1 MLFQGQAISVSQLDA
16 GIYDLV
22 FDCQDDVVNK
32 LDPSKLE
39 ELGQAL
45 ALIKQQPDLQGL
57 MLSSAKSTFISG
69 ADVTQFMVLFRASED
84 DIAAALQS
92 MHQVFNTLE
101 DMPCPTVSAINGM
114 ALGGGFEICLAT
126 DYRVADQSA
135 RVGQPEIKLGIFP
148 GWGGTVRL
156 PRVIGAD
163 NANEWI
169 CTGKEKTADE
179 ALSVGAIDAVVS
191 TEMLKDTALDLLKGC
206 IKGDF
211 DYQGRRTDK
220 TTPLTLPALEI
231 ILAYESAKA
240 VIHQQAGPH
249 YPAPL
254 AVLKTMHKSV
264 FAAREQAQLIEA
276 QGFAKVA
283 KTDVCAAMVGLFM
296 KDHHV
301 RSLMKFHEKQ
311 AHSVED
317 MAVLGAGI
325 MGGGIAYQAA
335 CSGMSVVLKDISQ
348 TALKLGLA
356 EAGKLLASQVKR
368 GRIDQQDLVETLSRI
383 TPTQC
388 DHGLAEMDLVV
399 EAVVENV
406 AMKQSVL
413 ADVESVLTDD
423 AVLASN
429 TSTISIDTLA
439 EGLKRPEN
447 FCGMH
452 FFNPVHRMPL
462 VEVVRGSH
470 SSEQA
475 VATVVKAAHKM
486 GKTPIVVND
495 CPGFLVNRILLPYFS
510 AFNQLL
516 ADGADFIQ
524 VDRCM
529 EKYGW
534 PMGPAYLLDVV
545 GIDTAFH
552 AAEVM
557 AEGFPDRMVL
567 PSDNAISRMYQQER
581 YGQKNGHGFYRYE
594 LDKKGKP
601 NKQIDKDAVKVL
613 FGFSSSEN
621 EFQAVEVI
629 ERMMIPLCIES
640 ARCLEEGIV
649 SSAAELDMGL
659 VLGIGFPPF
668 KGGALH
674 YMDGIGLSNFCEMAE
689 RYAHLGPL
697 YQPTE
702 KMQQMASTGESYFA
716 WSKGE

>member
-1 MLFQGQAISVSQLDA
+1 MLFQGQTISVSQLDT

-22 FDCQDDVVNK
+22 FDCQNDVVNK
-32 LDPSKLE
+32 LDPAKLV

-45 ALIKQQPDLQGL
+45 SIIKQQSDLQGL
-57 MLSSAKSTFISG
+57 ILSSAKSTFVSG
-69 ADVTQFMVLFRASED
+69 ADVTQFMGLFRAAEEEIVS
-84 DIAAALQS
+84 ALQG

-126 DYRVADQSA
+126 DYRIADQAA

-156 PRVIGAD
+156 PRVIGVD

-191 TEMLKDTALDLLKGC
+191 TEMLKDAALDLLKGC
-206 IKGDF
+206 IQGDF
-211 DYQGRRTDK
+211 DYQSRRAVK
-220 TTPLTLPALEI
+220 ATPLTLPALEVM
-231 ILAYESAKA
+231 LAYESAKG
-240 VIHQQAGPH
+240 VVQKQAGPH

-254 AVLKTMHKSV
+254 AVLKTMQKSA
-264 FAAREQAQLIEA
+264 FAGREQAQLIEA

-296 KDHHV
+296 KDHYV
-301 RSLMKFHEKQ
+301 RSLMKAHEKQ
-311 AHSVED
+311 AHSVER

-335 CSGMSVVLKDISQ
+335 CSGISVVLKDISQ
-348 TALKLGLA
+348 AALKLGLS
-356 EAGKLLASQVKR
+356 EAGKLLTAQVNR
-368 GRIDQQDLVETLSRI
+368 GRIDQQMLVETLGRI
-383 TPTQC
+383 TPTEC
-388 DHGLAEMDLVV
+388 DHALAEMDLVV
-399 EAVVENV
+399 EAVVENIDI
-406 AMKQSVL
+406 KQSVL

-462 VEVVRGSH
+462 VEVIRGTH
-470 SSEQA
+470 SSDQT
-475 VATVVKAAHKM
+475 VATVVKAAQKM

-516 ADGADFIQ
+516 MDGADFMQ
-524 VDRCM
+524 VDRSM

-545 GIDTAFH
+545 GIDTAVH
-552 AAEVM
+552 GAAVM
-557 AEGFPDRMVL
+557 AAGFPDRMVL
-567 PSDNAISRMYQQER
+567 PSDNPISRMYQQER
-581 YGQKNGHGFYRYE
+581 FGQKNGHGFYRYE

-601 NKQIDKDAVKVL
+601 NKLIDHDVL
-613 FGFSSSEN
+613 NVLTGFATSEN
-621 EFQAVEVI
+621 GFQADEVI

-674 YMDGIGLSNFCEMAE
+674 YMDGIGLSRFCEMAD
-689 RYAHLGPL
+689 RYSHLGPL

-702 KMQQMASTGESYFA
+702 KMLQMARTGESYFA